1 MSFTKECR
9 QAADEIWEASF
20 QHPFVRELG
29 EGTLSLERFRF
40 YVMQDAYYLSHF
52 ARVQSFGAAKAHDM
66 ETTSRL
72 AAHAQSTAE
81 AELSLH
87 KKFSQLLGITDAEK
101 AAFQPA
107 PTAYAYTSHMYRAA
121 CLGGL
126 GEIIA
131 ALLPCYWLYYEIGE
145 RLKDCKPEEPI
156 YQEWI
161 SAYGGDWFRTLVEE
175 QLARVDELA
184 EKCTEEQRNH
194 MKELFITSSRYE
206 LQFWEMAYQLE
217 TWQEKSGGDR
227 HHPNYVDLCQEESV
241 R

>member
-1 MSFTKECR
+1 MSFSKECR
-9 QAADEIWEASF
+9 QAANEIWEASF
-20 QHPFVRELG
+20 RHPFVRELG
-29 EGTLSLERFRF
+29 EGSLSREKFRF

-52 ARVQSFGAAKAHDM
+52 ARVQSFGAAKALDM

-87 KKFSQLLGITDAEK
+87 SKFSTIMGITEEERASFK
-101 AAFQPA
+101 PA

-121 CLGGL
+121 SLGGL

-145 RLKDCKPEEPI
+145 RLKDCKPEDPI

-161 SAYGGDWFRTLVEE
+161 AAYGGDWFRTLVEE
-175 QLARVDELA
+175 QINRLDVLA
-184 EKCTEEQRNH
+184 EEATDRQRAQ
-194 MKELFITSSRYE
+194 MKELFIISSQYE
-206 LQFWEMAYQLE
+206 LQFWEMAYTQE
-217 TWQEKSGGDR
+217 TWPSNTPGACHNPKFVDSCEKEG
-227 HHPNYVDLCQEESV
+227 VK
-241 R
+241 